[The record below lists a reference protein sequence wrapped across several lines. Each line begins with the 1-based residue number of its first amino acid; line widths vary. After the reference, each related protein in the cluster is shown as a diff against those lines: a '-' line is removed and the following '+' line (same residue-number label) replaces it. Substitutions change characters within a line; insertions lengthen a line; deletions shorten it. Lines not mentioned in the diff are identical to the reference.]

1 MIIMRKVKMNKKN
14 IVEYLIGKLIVFI
27 LECAIGTG
35 LILGFFW
42 CVGMLEQFMETHIW
56 TLIVMVIVAIAS
68 IFKMVAN
75 SK

>member
-1 MIIMRKVKMNKKN
+1 MRKVKMNKKN
-14 IVEYLIGKLIVFI
+14 IVEYLIGKLVVFI

-42 CVGMLEQFMETHIW
+42 CIGMLEQFMETHIW
-56 TLIVMVIVAIAS
+56 TFVIIAIIAIAS

>member
-1 MIIMRKVKMNKKN
+1 MRKVKMNKKN
-14 IVEYLIGKLIVFI
+14 IVEYLIGKLVVFI
-27 LECAIGTG
+27 LECAIGIG

-42 CVGMLEQFMETHIW
+42 CIGMLEQFMETHTWAFVI
-56 TLIVMVIVAIAS
+56 MVIVVIVS

>member
-1 MIIMRKVKMNKKN
+1 MNKKN
-14 IVEYLIGKLIVFI
+14 IVEYLIGKLVVFI
-27 LECAIGTG
+27 LECAIGIG

-42 CVGMLEQFMETHIW
+42 CIGMLEQFMETHTWAFVI
-56 TLIVMVIVAIAS
+56 MVIVVIVS

>member
-1 MIIMRKVKMNKKN
+1 MKKVKMSKKN
-14 IVEYLIGKLIVFI
+14 IIEYLIGKLVVFI

-35 LILGFFW
+35 LFLGFFW
-42 CVGMLEQFMETHIW
+42 CIGILEHFMEAHIW
-56 TLIVMVIVAIAS
+56 AFVIMAIVTIVS

>member
-1 MIIMRKVKMNKKN
+1 MRKVKMNNKN
-14 IVEYLIGKLIVFI
+14 IAEYLIGKLVTFI
-27 LECAIGTG
+27 LECAIGVG

-42 CVGMLEQFMETHIW
+42 CMGMLEQFMETHTWAFVI
-56 TLIVMVIVAIAS
+56 MAIVAIAS